1 MSPRVSWLLLA
12 LALACRPD
20 PASRSPESAPA
31 PEAAARTAW
40 RDPPPVELE
49 RLRGHL
55 AFLADD
61 AQEGRPP
68 GTPAD
73 ARVEDHIEQAFRAL
87 GLQPGF
93 GDSYRQQFEFTN
105 GVALRSGEQSA
116 LDVGGKPIAHT
127 LVPFAAAT
135 AAPVTAPLVYVGH
148 GIPGDSPDSGD
159 YAKILAKVKGAIV
172 VARSGSPADPHLDP
186 AKTRVQSKVIAA
198 RDRGAVGF
206 ILWEPDAVVPYPN
219 HGEANDLQLPAVTV
233 SAAGTPD
240 LLKAFGKKGPVT
252 PTNLHG
258 GLVPGATSK
267 ARAALHSPIQRVTAT
282 TANVAGLLKGTGSRR
297 IVLGAHMDHLGRG
310 NNSSLAPGVD
320 AIHNGADD
328 NASGVAA
335 LLGVAAALAQLPAE
349 ARPFDLQFVAFAAE
363 EMGLLGS
370 KRVVESLSPEAKR
383 DIVAMLNFDMVGR
396 VRDNTVVVVG
406 TGTSSAWPGLLERV
420 KADPRDPARTL
431 TIKPSEDGF
440 GASDQASYYAADIPV
455 LHFFSGA
462 HDDYHRPTDDFD
474 KINLDGAA
482 AIADLSVRLVGV
494 LLREQPA
501 LDFKKVAAAAPRG
514 GGFRVSLG
522 TVPDYAANADGM
534 KLAGVRPQ
542 SPAEAAGMRAGDVIV
557 KIGAREIHNIDDYM
571 ASFGELQPGVAVPIV
586 VEREGARVELTI
598 TPAAPTRR

>member
-1 MSPRVSWLLLA
+1 MSSSRASWLLLA
-12 LALACRPD
+12 SLLACRPEQSTQAPTSQPTAND
-20 PASRSPESAPA
+20 APRSASQ
-31 PEAAARTAW
+31 
-40 RDPPPVELE
+40 DPPPVEPG

-68 GTPAD
+68 GTAAD
-73 ARVEDHIEQAFRAL
+73 QRVEEHIEQAFRQL

-93 GDSYRQQFEFTN
+93 GDSFRQSFEFTD
-105 GVALRSGEQSA
+105 GVALRSGEQSV
-116 LDVGGKPIAHT
+116 LQLGGKPVVHT
-127 LVPFAAAT
+127 LVPFAAASS
-135 AAPVTAPLVYVGH
+135 APVSAKIVYVGH
-148 GIPGDSPDSGD
+148 GIPGDTPDSGD
-159 YAKILAKVKGAIV
+159 YAKLLDKVKGAIV
-172 VARSGSPADPHLDP
+172 VARSGAPADPHLDP

-206 ILWEPDAVVPYPN
+206 ILWEPDATVPYPN
-219 HGEANDLQLPAVTV
+219 HGEANDLQLPALAV

-240 LLKAFGKKGPVT
+240 LLTAFGKKGPVT
-252 PTNLHG
+252 ADNPHG
-258 GLVPGATSK
+258 GLKPGAVAKGS
-267 ARAALHSPIQRVTAT
+267 LHSPVQRVTAT
-282 TANVAGLLKGTGSRR
+282 TANVAGLLKGTGTKR

-310 NNSSLAPGVD
+310 SSSSLAPGVD

-335 LLGVAAALAQLPAE
+335 LLGVAAALAELPPE

-370 KRVVESLSPEAKR
+370 KRVVESLSPEARK

-406 TGTSSAWPGLLERV
+406 TGTSSAWPGLLDRAKV
-420 KADPRDPARTL
+420 DPRDAARTL
-431 TIKPSEDGF
+431 VIKPSEDGF
-440 GASDQASYYAADIPV
+440 GASDQASYYAVDIPV

-474 KINLDGAA
+474 KINLDGAV
-482 AIADLSVRLVGV
+482 AIADLSVRLVA
-494 LLREQPA
+494 LMQREQPV
-501 LDFKKVAAAAPRG
+501 LDFKKIATAAPRG

-522 TVPDYAANADGM
+522 TVPDYAANVDGM
-534 KLAGVRPQ
+534 KLTGVRPQ
-542 SPAEAAGMRAGDVIV
+542 SPAEAAGLKAGDIIV
-557 KIGAREIHNIDDYM
+557 KIGKREIHNIDDYM
-571 ASFGELQPGVAVPIV
+571 ACFGELQPGVAVPV
-586 VEREGARVELTI
+586 VVDREGAKVELTI

>member
-1 MSPRVSWLLLA
+1 MSSSRASWLLLA
-12 LALACRPD
+12 SLLACRPEQSTQD
-20 PASRSPESAPA
+20 PTSQPAANDAPRSASQ
-31 PEAAARTAW
+31 
-40 RDPPPVELE
+40 DPPPVQPE

-68 GTPAD
+68 GTAAD
-73 ARVEDHIEQAFRAL
+73 QRVEEHIEQAFRQL
-87 GLQPGF
+87 GLGPGF
-93 GDSYRQQFEFTN
+93 GDSFRQSFEFTD
-105 GVALRSGEQSA
+105 GVALRSGEQSV
-116 LDVGGKPIAHT
+116 LQLGGKPVAHT
-127 LVPFAAAT
+127 LVPFAAASG
-135 AAPVTAPLVYVGH
+135 APVGAKIVYVGH
-148 GIPGDSPDSGD
+148 GIPGDTPASGD
-159 YAKILAKVKGAIV
+159 YAKLLDKVKGAIV
-172 VARSGSPADPHLDP
+172 VARSGAPADPHLDP

-206 ILWEPDAVVPYPN
+206 ILWEPDVTVPYPN
-219 HGEANDLQLPAVTV
+219 HGEANDLQLPALAV

-252 PTNLHG
+252 ADDPHG
-258 GLVPGATSK
+258 GLKPGAVVKGS
-267 ARAALHSPIQRVTAT
+267 LHSPVQRVTAT
-282 TANVAGLLKGTGSRR
+282 TANVAALLKGTGTKR

-310 NNSSLAPGVD
+310 SSSSLAPGVD

-335 LLGVAAALAQLPAE
+335 LLGVAAALAQLPPE

-370 KRVVESLSPEAKR
+370 KRVVESLSPEARK

-406 TGTSSAWPGLLERV
+406 TGTSSAWPGLLDRA
-420 KADPRDPARTL
+420 KADPRDAARTL
-431 TIKPSEDGF
+431 VLKPSEDGF

-474 KINLDGAA
+474 KINLDGAV
-482 AIADLSVRLVGV
+482 AIADLSVRLVA
-494 LLREQPA
+494 LMQREQPV
-501 LDFKKVAAAAPRG
+501 LDFKKIAAAAPRG

-522 TVPDYAANADGM
+522 TVPDYAANVDGM
-534 KLAGVRPQ
+534 KLTGVRPQ
-542 SPAEAAGMRAGDVIV
+542 SPAEAAGLKAGDIIV
-557 KIGAREIHNIDDYM
+557 KIGKREIHNIDDYM
-571 ASFGELQPGVAVPIV
+571 ACFGELQPGVAVPV
-586 VEREGARVELTI
+586 VVDREGAKVELTI

>member
-1 MSPRVSWLLLA
+1 MSTRATWLLLA
-12 LALACRPD
+12 LALACRPEPTQAPGESTAAQPQ
-20 PASRSPESAPA
+20 PARAV
-31 PEAAARTAW
+31 W
-40 RDPPPVELE
+40 RDPPPVEVE

-68 GTPAD
+68 GTAAD
-73 ARVEDHIEQAFRAL
+73 VRVEDHVEQAFRQL

-93 GDSYRQQFEFTN
+93 GDSYRQKFEFTD
-105 GVALRSGEQSA
+105 GVTLRAGQQSA
-116 LDVGGKPIAHT
+116 LEVGGKPIVHG
-127 LVPFAAAT
+127 LVPFAADTAT
-135 AAPVTAPLVYVGH
+135 PVVAPLVYVGY
-148 GIPGDSPDSGD
+148 GIPGEGPDSGD

-172 VARSGSPADPHLDP
+172 VARGGAPADPHLDP
-186 AKTRVQSKVIAA
+186 AKTRAQSKLIAA

-219 HGEANDLQLPAVTV
+219 HGEANDLQLPALTV
-233 SAAGTPD
+233 AAAGTPE
-240 LLKAFGKKGPVT
+240 LLKAFGRKGPVT
-252 PTNLHG
+252 PKNVHG
-258 GLVPGATSK
+258 GLVAGATSK
-267 ARAALHSPIQRVTAT
+267 ARASLASPVQRVNAT
-282 TANVAGLLKGTGSRR
+282 TANVAALLPGTGRQR
-297 IVLGAHMDHLGRG
+297 IVLGAHMDHLGHG
-310 NNSSLAPGVD
+310 SNSSLAPGVD

-335 LLGVAAALAQLPAE
+335 LLGVAAALAQVPAE

-370 KRVVESLSPEAKR
+370 KKVVESLAPDARK

-420 KADPRDPARTL
+420 KADPQGPARTL
-431 TIKPSEDGF
+431 TVKPSEDGF
-440 GASDQASYYAADIPV
+440 GASDQASYYAVDIPV

-462 HDDYHRPTDDFD
+462 HDDYHRPSDDLD
-474 KINLDGAA
+474 KINFDGAA

-494 LLREQPA
+494 LMREQPV

-571 ASFGELQPGVAVPIV
+571 ASFAELQPGVVVPVV
-586 VEREGARVELTI
+586 VEREGARVELSI

>member
-1 MSPRVSWLLLA
+1 MSSSRASWLLLA
-12 LALACRPD
+12 SLLACRPEQSTQD
-20 PASRSPESAPA
+20 PTSQPAATDAPRSASQH
-31 PEAAARTAW
+31 
-40 RDPPPVELE
+40 PPPVQPE

-68 GTPAD
+68 GTAAD
-73 ARVEDHIEQAFRAL
+73 QRVEEHIEQAFRQL
-87 GLQPGF
+87 GLGPGF
-93 GDSYRQQFEFTN
+93 GDSFRQSFEFTD
-105 GVALRSGEQSA
+105 GVALRSGEQS
-116 LDVGGKPIAHT
+116 LLQLGGKPVAHT
-127 LVPFAAAT
+127 LVPFAAAS
-135 AAPVTAPLVYVGH
+135 AAPVSAKIVYVGH
-148 GIPGDSPDSGD
+148 GIPGDTPDSGD
-159 YAKILAKVKGAIV
+159 YARLLDKVKGAIV
-172 VARSGSPADPHLDP
+172 VARSGAPADPHLDP

-206 ILWEPDAVVPYPN
+206 ILWEPDATVPYPN
-219 HGEANDLQLPAVTV
+219 HGEANDLQLPALAV
-233 SAAGTPD
+233 SAAGTTD

-252 PTNLHG
+252 ADDPHG
-258 GLVPGATSK
+258 GLKPGAVVKGS
-267 ARAALHSPIQRVTAT
+267 LHSPVQRVTAT
-282 TANVAGLLKGTGSRR
+282 TANVAALLKGTGTKR

-310 NNSSLAPGVD
+310 SSSSLAPGVD

-335 LLGVAAALAQLPAE
+335 LLGVAAALAELPPE

-370 KRVVESLSPEAKR
+370 KRVVESLSPEARK

-406 TGTSSAWPGLLERV
+406 TGTSSAWPGLLDRA
-420 KADPRDPARTL
+420 KGDPRDAARTL
-431 TIKPSEDGF
+431 VIKPSEDGF

-474 KINLDGAA
+474 KINLEGAV
-482 AIADLSVRLVGV
+482 AIADLSVRLVA
-494 LLREQPA
+494 LMQREQPV
-501 LDFKKVAAAAPRG
+501 LDFKKIAATAPRG

-522 TVPDYAANADGM
+522 TVPDYAANVDGM
-534 KLAGVRPQ
+534 KLTGVRPQ
-542 SPAEAAGMRAGDVIV
+542 SPAEAAGLKAGDIIV
-557 KIGAREIHNIDDYM
+557 KIGKREIHNIDDYM
-571 ASFGELQPGVAVPIV
+571 ACFGELQPGVAVPV
-586 VEREGARVELTI
+586 VVDREGAKVELTI